1 MPYQISQQN
10 MYFGAAIFS
19 CDIEIICK
27 LQVAPSNG
35 ILEIQ
40 GWTSE
45 QSVRSSALRTHP
57 SYRRGRCYVKEK
69 CCPMV
74 IFHSN
79 FGIQRI
85 TVLEEWNQKH

>member
-19 CDIEIICK
+19 CDIEII

-45 QSVRSSALRTHP
+45 QSVRSSAL
-57 SYRRGRCYVKEK
+57 
-69 CCPMV
+69 
-74 IFHSN
+74 
-79 FGIQRI
+79 
-85 TVLEEWNQKH
+85 